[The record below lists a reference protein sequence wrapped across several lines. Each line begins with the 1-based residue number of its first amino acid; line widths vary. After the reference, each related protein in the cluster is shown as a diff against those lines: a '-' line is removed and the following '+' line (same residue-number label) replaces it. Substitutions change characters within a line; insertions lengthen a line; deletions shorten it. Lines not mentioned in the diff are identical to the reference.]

1 MTTIEYNLNRFL
13 EAQSAAYET
22 AHSEICAGRKRSHW
36 MWYIFPQLKGL
47 GKSATSEYYGIDG
60 ISEAKE
66 YLAHPILGNRLR
78 EITQVLLDLDSYDA
92 KSIFGIPDDKK
103 LRSCMTLFNK
113 ISPDDIFNEALIK
126 FFDGQEDNKTLKL
139 LEI

>member
-1 MTTIEYNLNRFL
+1 MIERFVQAQKDTYPRAL
-13 EAQSAAYET
+13 E
-22 AHSEICAGRKRSHW
+22 EIKSGKKRTHW

-47 GKSATSEYYGIDG
+47 GRSATSEYYGIDG

-66 YLAHPILGNRLR
+66 YLAHPILGKHLR
-78 EITQVLLDLDSYDA
+78 DITQALLQLETNDA
-92 KSIFGIPDDKK
+92 HEVFGAPDDMKIH
-103 LRSCMTLFNK
+103 SCMTLFNQV
-113 ISPDDIFNEALIK
+113 SPQDIFNELLVK